1 VNNKQP
7 GFGMDLHPAQLD
19 FSYTS
24 FKKSIPLAYER
35 LLLDFIQR
43 DQRLFLE
50 SGEVEASWK
59 YIDSV
64 VNNLGKVKMDTYMP
78 FSEGLEIK

>member
-1 VNNKQP
+1 
-7 GFGMDLHPAQLD
+7 
-19 FSYTS
+19 
-24 FKKSIPLAYER
+24 
-35 LLLDFIQR
+35 
-43 DQRLFLE
+43 LE
-50 SGEVEASWK
+50 CGEVEASWK